1 MKFISDGYK
10 PDVKIYNHLN
20 QEDLYVSEK
29 SVVN

>member
-1 MKFISDGYK
+1 MSDGYK